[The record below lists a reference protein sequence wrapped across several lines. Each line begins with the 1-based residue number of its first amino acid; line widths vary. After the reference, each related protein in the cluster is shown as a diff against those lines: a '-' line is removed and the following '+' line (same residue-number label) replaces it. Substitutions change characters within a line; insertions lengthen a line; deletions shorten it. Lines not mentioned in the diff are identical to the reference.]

1 MGIIQ
6 GLYFLRV
13 ITLDIYVK
21 GVRKDCIYIYIELYR
36 K

>member
-21 GVRKDCIYIYIELYR
+21 GVRKHCIFI
-36 K
+36 